1 MNNCLYIYS
10 EGEVGCLV
18 ELFYS
23 PHILFRC
30 LPTKLV
36 EVNYNQGG
44 YLCIYLFGYRCLFL
58 DSLREGV

>member
-36 EVNYNQGG
+36 EVNYNHGC
-44 YLCIYLFGYRCLFL
+44 YLCIYLFGYRC
-58 DSLREGV
+58 